1 MQLSNNTILIT
12 GGTSGIGLAFA
23 EKFLAEGSKII
34 ICGRREERL
43 ADLSQKHPAL
53 ITRKCDV
60 ANAAEREELATWVL
74 QNYPEVNMLM
84 NNAGIQ
90 LLTDLTKPVDL
101 ERIQSEMEINVIAPI
116 HLTSL
121 LAQHLSAKADAAI
134 INISSGLA
142 FAPLAFMP
150 VYCATKAAVHSLTL
164 SLRHQLK
171 NTSVKVFE
179 IIPPAVDTELGH
191 DRRED
196 KTQSHGGLPIADF
209 IAEAM
214 EAIKNDV
221 FEAPIGQAKGLR
233 EKREQL
239 FDLMNNPAPAALPV
253 NHEQ

>member
-1 MQLSNNTILIT
+1 MQLSDNTILIT

-23 EKFLAEGSKII
+23 EGFMAAGSKVI

-43 ADLSQKHPAL
+43 KALREKHPDL
-53 ITRKCDV
+53 ITKTCDISK
-60 ANAAEREELATWVL
+60 ASEREVLAQWVL
-74 QNYPEVNMLM
+74 QNHPETNILM

-101 ERIQSEMEINVIAPI
+101 NRIQSEIETNVVAPI

-121 LAQHLSAKADAAI
+121 FTQHLSTKANAAV

-142 FAPLAFMP
+142 FVPLAFMP

-179 IIPPAVDTELGH
+179 IAPPSVDTELGH

-196 KTQSHGGLPIADF
+196 KTQSHGGIPIADF
-209 IAEAM
+209 ITEAM
-214 EAIKNDV
+214 EALKNDV
-221 FEAPIGQAKGLR
+221 FEAPIGMSKGLHAQR
-233 EKREQL
+233 EALFEQ
-239 FDLMNNPAPAALPV
+239 MNNQVQLPV

>member
-1 MQLSNNTILIT
+1 MQIYNNTILIT

-23 EKFLAEGSKII
+23 EQFLAAGSKVI
-34 ICGRREERL
+34 ICGRRKDRL
-43 ADLSQKHPAL
+43 NSLREKHPGL
-53 ITRKCDV
+53 FTKTCDV
-60 ANAAEREELATWVL
+60 TEAKDREELAKWVL
-74 QNYPEVNMLM
+74 KDHPEVNMLI
-84 NNAGIQ
+84 NNAGVQ
-90 LLTDLTKPVDL
+90 LDLDMTNPVDIG
-101 ERIQSEMEINVIAPI
+101 RIQTEIETNLVAPI

-121 LAQHLSAKADAAI
+121 FAQHLATKPEAAV

-179 IIPPAVDTELGH
+179 IAPPAVDTELGH

-196 KTQSHGGLPIADF
+196 KTQSHGGIPIAEF
-209 IAEAM
+209 ITEAM
-214 EAIKNDV
+214 EALKNDV
-221 FEAPIGQAKGLR
+221 FEAPIGQSKGLHA
-233 EKREQL
+233 KRELL
-239 FDLMNNPAPAALPV
+239 FEAMNNSAHLPV